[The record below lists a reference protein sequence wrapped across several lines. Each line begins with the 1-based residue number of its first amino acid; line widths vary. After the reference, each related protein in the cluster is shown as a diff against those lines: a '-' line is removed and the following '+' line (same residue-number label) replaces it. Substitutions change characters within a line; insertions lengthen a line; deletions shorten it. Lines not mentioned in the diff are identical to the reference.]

1 MTAPRDDRSQA
12 AGRDRQSR
20 DCPLCLEPDAP
31 LFFQDRRL
39 YLRCPVCALVFVP
52 PEHFLSAAAEKA
64 EYDKHENSPEDPRYR
79 TFLSRLQKPLLERLS
94 PHSRGLDFGSGP
106 EPTLSLMFEEADHAM
121 RIYDPFYAA
130 DDSAWQHRYDFITA
144 SEVVEHLHDP
154 RSELDRLWS
163 CLEPNG
169 LLGIMTKRVIDRA
182 AFSRWH
188 YKDDP
193 THVCFFSVETFRW
206 QATHWQAT
214 LDVCGNDVVVFGKQ
228 DLRDSPNCS

>member
-1 MTAPRDDRSQA
+1 MTTHDARSQSTVRSGHA
-12 AGRDRQSR
+12 H
-20 DCPLCLEPDAP
+20 DCPLCHKSDVTPFLA
-31 LFFQDRRL
+31 DRRS
-39 YLRCPVCALVFVP
+39 YFRCAVCKLVFVP
-52 PEHFLSAAAEKA
+52 PEQFLSAAAEKA
-64 EYDKHENSPEDPRYR
+64 EYDKHENSAADPRYR
-79 TFLSRLQKPLLERLS
+79 AFLSRLQEPLLERLA

-106 EPTLSLMFEEADHAM
+106 GPTLSLMFEEAGHAM
-121 RIYDPFYAA
+121 HIYDPFYAA

-163 CLEPNG
+163 CLKPNG

-193 THVCFFSVETFRW
+193 THVCFFSLQSFRW
-206 QATHWQAT
+206 LATHWQAT
-214 LDVCGNDVVVFGKQ
+214 LSIPEKDVVVFAK
-228 DLRDSPNCS
+228 SS